1 MHDNAKDDTI
11 NKDQSYNTLQIP
23 LTDKTL
29 EKHGDKVL
37 NNSINEIRSQ
47 LKTLAISIKERLTF
61 VKNQLRETKNN
72 SQTHS
77 PVLINNRTDDATHKP
92 LVIDLL

>member
-47 LKTLAISIKERLTF
+47 LKTLAKSMKKRLTLA
-61 VKNQLRETKNN
+61 KNQLR
-72 SQTHS
+72 
-77 PVLINNRTDDATHKP
+77 
-92 LVIDLL
+92 